1 MPLLFFASICITGAV
16 AAMRFGRLAASKG
29 YSASKARR
37 YPLLLLLAAMGAA
50 VFLYLSSSLV
60 GMYMPQFQGLMFS
73 LYLVGNCFLIAVNLL
88 ILRKAYR
95 NMLAAPDAGTKVVE

>member
-1 MPLLFFASICITGAV
+1 
-16 AAMRFGRLAASKG
+16 
-29 YSASKARR
+29 
-37 YPLLLLLAAMGAA
+37 
-50 VFLYLSSSLV
+50 
-60 GMYMPQFQGLMFS
+60 MPQFQGLMFS